1 MGKSHI
7 VLKPTRKN
15 EKNFNLSDTLKNIEI
30 PEKSRELA
38 KDYLKTKKL
47 SDDLSHDLLLE
58 FDNSMIFGFDFLNEG
73 IKYVIPE
80 INPTTILYSNATM
93 FYKNLMLSRVNL
105 FEKSPTLKEFNKP
118 IDLKVFGEFFQ
129 YASNCIINLQATV
142 ECFANRRIPK
152 NILDECIDKNGDI
165 FDPSITHKLDTL
177 LPKVYGKRFRTKSKP
192 DNLRV
197 RKVIELRNEIIH
209 LTPNSNITNTKY
221 KSLYRKIISF
231 DYEKAIN
238 AVRNLVN
245 FYEPNLLEDCPCGN
259 EYDYEIIIDEN
270 K

>member
-7 VLKPTRKN
+7 VLKPTKKI
-15 EKNFNLSDTLKNIEI
+15 EKNSNLSNALKNAEI
-30 PEKSRELA
+30 PDKSRELA

-47 SDDLSHDLLLE
+47 SDDLSHDLLME
-58 FDNSMIFGFDFLNEG
+58 FDYALIFGFDFLHDGN
-73 IKYVIPE
+73 KYLIPE
-80 INPTTILYSNATM
+80 INPTTILYSNARM
-93 FYKNLMLSRVNL
+93 FYKNLMLSKIKL
-105 FEKSPTLKEFNKP
+105 FEKSPTLKEFNKQ

-152 NILDECIDKNGDI
+152 KILDECIDKNGDV
-165 FDPSITHKLDTL
+165 FEPSITHKLDTL
-177 LPKVYGKRFRTKSKP
+177 LPKVYGKRFRTKSKK
-192 DNLRV
+192 DNLKV

-209 LTPNSNITNTKY
+209 LTPNAEKTNTKY

-231 DYEKAIN
+231 EYEKAIKG
-238 AVRNLVN
+238 VRNLVN
-245 FYEPNLLEDCPCGN
+245 FYEPNLLEDCPCGK
-259 EYDYEIIIDEN
+259 EYDYEIIINEN